1 MAWSIDL
8 GDVFYTF
15 DPCSGCP
22 ESVTVPG
29 SPIEPPSVTCPHEHL
44 PNVPCA
50 WDAKRDTVNA
60 FIKKAN
66 VELAA
71 ILA

>member
-1 MAWSIDL
+1 MAWHIDL

-15 DPCSGCP
+15 EPCYGCP

-29 SPIEPPSVTCPHEHL
+29 TLIDPPFATCPHEHL

-50 WDAKRDTVNA
+50 WDAKLEKVNA

-66 VELAA
+66 MELAA